1 MLVLLLEE
9 ELCRLAAANDLHQ
22 GADQINHHFVLD
34 YDDDVNGI
42 HPKYLRRFYL
52 QVKTPQVY
60 PPDFCHHHH
69 HVGDVGFIVYETHCD
84 GNVDDDDDL
93 SVTLVSDDG
102 ILCNA
107 PQVYPPDYFGK
118 LFKKVSKRKIN
129 RVLR

>member
-1 MLVLLLEE
+1 MMMIMIVIMTMQMMI
-9 ELCRLAAANDLHQ
+9 CHNVDD
-22 GADQINHHFVLD
+22 G
-34 YDDDVNGI
+34 DDDSGVRR
-42 HPKYLRRFYL
+42 KYLRRFYL

>member
-1 MLVLLLEE
+1 M
-9 ELCRLAAANDLHQ
+9 RPGNDAAHDGDAVGDDAV
-22 GADQINHHFVLD
+22 GDDADD
-34 YDDDVNGI
+34 GDDGV
-42 HPKYLRRFYL
+42 RRIYQRRIYL
-52 QVKTPQVY
+52 QVNPPLVY
-60 PPDFCHHHH
+60 PPGFWSSSCWIEYYDCH
-69 HVGDVGFIVYETHCD
+69 

-107 PQVYPPDYFGK
+107 PKVYPPDYFGK

>member
-1 MLVLLLEE
+1 MFDHDN
-9 ELCRLAAANDLHQ
+9 NDHESPGEKTQ
-22 GADQINHHFVLD
+22 TDFHS
-34 YDDDVNGI
+34 DDDDPAHHGVRR
-42 HPKYLRRFYL
+42 KYLRRFYL